1 MYLSKLEWKEPGRA
15 VLPEQFCVGL
25 ELFNVPRFTGTC
37 VLGDFQLTKLEENY
51 YGEMY
56 AITAM

>member
-15 VLPEQFCVGL
+15 VLFCVGL
-25 ELFNVPRFTGTC
+25 ELFNVPRLTGTC

-51 YGEMY
+51 NGEMY
-56 AITAM
+56 AITAT